1 MPQARTVK
9 IWVGIVLAVSILP
22 VLLQWSGRS
31 FATLS
36 VSLDVDT
43 ASYLSPEDLND
54 ALHYALAG
62 SLVHTVL
69 EWSAFGA
76 ATLTAVLA
84 FLHFF
89 IHHDWITPVIGLM
102 LFYAGCMD
110 AFHIL
115 AADRLLLSVAST
127 AELTPFTWTLC
138 RTFTACILIVGIVA
152 IQHSYRR
159 TLAQRLTGRHSIWL
173 LASLAMVFS
182 LVAYGIAGAGLNT
195 ESIPRMIFSDG
206 LITRPWDL
214 LPLGL
219 FAILGLGIL
228 PRFHRIHRNYFSL
241 SLWVSTIPQVATQLH
256 MAFGSIELFDTDF
269 NAAHFLKIVAYLV
282 PFSGLC
288 LSYIRANQERTIALE
303 QLQVANQS
311 LIKLEQ
317 VANDRAEELNQVLI
331 DLRQTQSQ
339 LIHAEKMSGLDRLV
353 AGIAHEINNPV
364 SFIGGNLRYAKN
376 YMQDLIQV
384 LEAYQVTWPDRPTF
398 LQELE
403 HKIDLPFLQSDFPN
417 LMGSI
422 QRGADRISAIVSAL
436 RSFSGLDE
444 QGVKPLNLQL
454 GLQHALLMLSHRL
467 DPQRSA
473 LADSSSTAAFPSVI
487 VETHYAPDVPEIL
500 CYPNQINQVL
510 LHLLTNAIDALDEAL
525 QGGRLER
532 EPGWQPQICL
542 ALTALGDQVEIMIR
556 DNGVG
561 IPSAVQDRL
570 FDPFFTTK
578 PVGQGAGLGLAV
590 SERIIKA
597 HGGTIVFCSI
607 CDQGTEFQIKLP
619 CQPDSEVVISS
630 LDGFKRSH
638 RIPQAI
644 APN

>member
-9 IWVGIVLAVSILP
+9 IWVGIVFAVSILP
-22 VLLQWSGRS
+22 VLLQWGGQS

-36 VSLDVDT
+36 VSLDINT
-43 ASYLSPEDLND
+43 AGDLSPEDLND

-76 ATLTAVLA
+76 ATLTAGLA
-84 FLHFF
+84 FLHFA

-127 AELTPFTWTLC
+127 AELTPFTWTLG
-138 RTFTACILIVGIVA
+138 RTFTACILIVGILA
-152 IQHSYRR
+152 IQRSYRQ
-159 TLAQRLTGRHSIWL
+159 TLAQQLTGRRSILL
-173 LASLAMVFS
+173 LASLAVVFS
-182 LVAYGIAGAGLNT
+182 LVAYGIAWAGLNT
-195 ESIPRMIFSDG
+195 KTMPKMIFTEG

-228 PRFHRIHRNYFSL
+228 PKFHRVHRNYFSL
-241 SLWVSTIPQVATQLH
+241 ALWVSTIPQMATQLH

-311 LIKLEQ
+311 LIQLEQ
-317 VANDRAEELNQVLI
+317 VANDRAEELNQVLVN
-331 DLRQTQSQ
+331 LRQTQSQ

-376 YMQDLIQV
+376 YMQDLIQL
-384 LEAYQVTWPDRPTF
+384 LEAYQATWPDRPTS

-403 HKIDLPFLQSDFPN
+403 HKIDLPFLQLDFPK
-417 LMGSI
+417 LMDSI
-422 QRGADRISAIVSAL
+422 QRGADRISTIVSAL

-467 DPQRSA
+467 DPQRPARSNPNH
-473 LADSSSTAAFPSVI
+473 AAASLSELPSEFPSI
-487 VETHYAPDVPEIL
+487 MVETHYEADVPEIL
-500 CYPNQINQVL
+500 CYPNQMNQVL

-532 EPGWQPQICL
+532 EPGWQPKL
-542 ALTALGDQVEIMIR
+542 YLGLTALGDQVQIMIR

-561 IPSAVQDRL
+561 IPAAVQDRL

-597 HGGTIVFCSI
+597 HGGMIVFCST
-607 CDQGTEFQIKLP
+607 CDRGTEFQVKLP
-619 CQPDSEVVISS
+619 RQPDS
-630 LDGFKRSH
+630 DGV
-638 RIPQAI
+638 
-644 APN
+644 